1 MTAASVHIINK
12 ENILKYLL
20 NNQLIVKYSD
30 LIIYLR
36 RIPILKPRSF
46 FLLLLL
52 IIRILRVYLTI
63 ECDGVELLIKYQIV
77 ILLHLKLLETILLLV
92 EPDGC
97 LVVVHDVQVQKLHH
111 WVLGAHYLECFLDEE
126 GAEA

>member
-1 MTAASVHIINK
+1 MAAASVHLINK
-12 ENILKYLL
+12 ESILKNFH
-20 NNQLIVKYSD
+20 NNHLIVKYSD

-36 RIPILKPRSF
+36 RIPLLKPRS
-46 FLLLLL
+46 LLLLL
-52 IIRILRVYLTI
+52 LLRILRVYLTI
-63 ECDGVELLIKYQIV
+63 ESDGVEFLIKYQIV
-77 ILLHLKLLETILLLV
+77 ILLHLKLLEPILLLV